1 MTTGEPIS
9 CQERL
14 ASRHCDESPL
24 NLGRAAADTIPCRKS
39 DFAAVHGCHC
49 NGSANRGD
57 GRLPETKFS
66 SVAAKLANNIVC
78 HDGLC
83 GTVGF
88 PSLRYGIGGSDALS
102 RIAERAYGHLAEGL
116 PREDT
121 LVKLSDSDSRFV
133 VQMLELRRAAIL
145 DIIRRLPEQSSKS
158 QAVELKRLDAVLT
171 QITDPEILRPSS
183 SCAAL

>member
-1 MTTGEPIS
+1 MAGALSARRGSSPG
-9 CQERL
+9 
-14 ASRHCDESPL
+14 ASP
-24 NLGRAAADTIPCRKS
+24 
-39 DFAAVHGCHC
+39 
-49 NGSANRGD
+49 
-57 GRLPETKFS
+57 RLPRT
-66 SVAAKLANNIVC
+66 A
-78 HDGLC
+78 
-83 GTVGF
+83 GF
-88 PSLRYGIGGSDALS
+88 LNLRYGMGGSDALF

-171 QITDPEILRPSS
+171 QIKAELPQITDPEILRPSS
-183 SCAAL
+183 SCTAL